1 MIIYFLS
8 NILYNYIKKY
18 GDGMINIRTDS
29 RKVNKGDIF
38 VALRGIVGD
47 GHDFIPMAIEKGASK
62 IIAEEGEYSVPFEI
76 VKDTREYLNNYLKEN
91 YNKYLE
97 EMHIIGFTGTNGKT
111 TSAYLVYDALNRM
124 DKKCCYIGTIGYYRD
139 KKVGDMP
146 NTTPEVTEI
155 YDMLINAYDE
165 GYRYAVIEASSEG
178 LLHRRLENVPFEY
191 AVFTNLTQDHL
202 NIHGTMENYAKC
214 KQKLFNQL
222 RTGGKAIIN
231 YDDPNKDLF
240 ALDYNTNVFY
250 GFTGGDYR
258 VTDYQMSILGTSFT
272 FIADGVKQDMR
283 VPLIGKYNI
292 YNALSSIIVL
302 YELGFNY
309 SEISSVMKTV
319 SAPPGRMDMVEY
331 QNNRIIVDYAHTPD
345 AIQNVISTVKEVC
358 DGRMYCV
365 FGCTG
370 DRDRTKRPIMMKLV
384 SDSCDMAII
393 TEDDIHNEDPN
404 QIVDD
409 MLKENKNTNYIVEL
423 DRKKA
428 IIKGIKMLKT
438 NDVLLILGKGHE
450 EVQIVKDNKRI
461 PFNDKKTV
469 LEYLE
474 SNKVIRIEKIDD

>member
-18 GDGMINIRTDS
+18 GDSMINIKTDS
-29 RKVNKGDIF
+29 RKVKKGDIF

-47 GHDFIPMAIEKGASK
+47 GHDFIPKAIENGASK
-62 IIAEEGEYSVPFEI
+62 IIAEEGEYSIPYEI
-76 VKDTREYLNNYLKEN
+76 VNDTREYLNNYLKEN
-91 YNKYLE
+91 YNKYLN

-111 TSAYLVYDALNRM
+111 TSAFILHDALNKL

-139 KKVGDMP
+139 KKIFDMP

-155 YDMLINAYDE
+155 YDMLISAYDE

-178 LLHRRLENVPFEY
+178 LLHGRLQNVPFEY

-222 RTGGKAIIN
+222 KSGGKAIIN
-231 YDDPNKDLF
+231 YDDISKDLF
-240 ALDYNTNVFY
+240 ALPYNENIFY
-250 GFTGGDYR
+250 GFTGGDYKI
-258 VTDYQMSILGTSFT
+258 TDYQMSILGTSFT
-272 FIADGVKQDMR
+272 FLYDGVKQDIK

-292 YNALSSIIVL
+292 YNALTAIIIL
-302 YELGFNY
+302 YELGINY
-309 SEISSVMKTV
+309 ANISNIMKYV

-331 QNNRIIVDYAHTPD
+331 KNNRIIVDYAHTPD
-345 AIQNVISTVKEVC
+345 AILNVISTVKEVC
-358 DGRMYCV
+358 DGHIYCV

-384 SDSCDMAII
+384 TDACDYAII

-404 QIVDD
+404 RIVED
-409 MLKENKNTNYIVEL
+409 MLKDNKNTNYEVEL

-428 IIKGIKMLKT
+428 IIKGINMLDA
-438 NDVLLILGKGHE
+438 NDVLMILGKGHE
-450 EVQIVKDNKRI
+450 EVMIVKDNKRI

-474 SNKVIRIEKIDD
+474 SNSVIRIEKIDD